1 MSNFPFDDIELIFT
15 GENKTKFGLFP
26 LFAWYMME
34 IVDLEKYFKTLTVKK
49 KRNHAQ
55 SVERRRPKYTVENM
69 CIELITAN
77 ILGVS
82 RLWNI
87 KDVLGTET
95 AIAKMVGLS
104 EFFDQSTAHLFL
116 DAFQAWHVQQL
127 DRASTEL
134 LRTFGESFRQ
144 DIMIVDID
152 STTHSLESRKREKA
166 VVGYNKIKPGK
177 PCYQWSVAFIRGE
190 VVAQKLE
197 AGNTNCKSPFQ
208 ELLYQVKKKICHSIS
223 IVRLDGGYFSAEN
236 LEFTQAQGIQVITTE
251 RYDWIMKQKPK
262 IDPLKWLPYD
272 DKTKLYD
279 LGVMK
284 VISTTP
290 MQFRVI
296 LVEKE
301 QVPFNRKKAKIIH
314 YAIIENLAFRL
325 DVKAVYKFYHGR
337 QTIENYFKESKNP
350 FSSGK
355 MPSSKFQANE
365 AYLQLVAIAGNLY
378 VWFKKNFFPQS
389 GKVILW
395 EPSVTKS

>member
-1 MSNFPFDDIELIFT
+1 
-15 GENKTKFGLFP
+15 
-26 LFAWYMME
+26 MME
-34 IVDLEKYFKTLTVKK
+34 IVEVEKYFKNLTTKR
-49 KRNHAQ
+49 KRNNTQ
-55 SVERRRPKYTVENM
+55 PVERRRPKYTVENM
-69 CIELITAN
+69 CVGLITVN

-87 KDVLGTET
+87 KDILGTET
-95 AIAKMVGLS
+95 ALAKMVGLPK
-104 EFFDQSTAHLFL
+104 FFDQSTAHLFL
-116 DAFQAWHVQQL
+116 DAFQAWHIQQL
-127 DRASTEL
+127 DRVSTEL
-134 LRTFGESFRQ
+134 LRAFGESFRQ
-144 DIMIVDID
+144 DIMVVDID

-177 PCYQWSVAFIRGE
+177 PCYQWSVAFVRGE

-197 AGNTNCKSPFQ
+197 AGNTNCKAPFQ
-208 ELLYQVKKKICHSIS
+208 ELVHQVKKKISRTVS

-236 LEFTQAQGIQVITTE
+236 LEFTRSQGIQIITTE
-251 RYDWIMKQKPK
+251 RYDWIMKQNPK
-262 IDPLKWLPYD
+262 IDAQQWLSYD
-272 DKTKLYD
+272 DKTRLYD

-284 VISTTP
+284 VISTTS
-290 MQFRVI
+290 MQFRVV

-301 QVPFNRKKAKIIH
+301 QVPFNRKKAKIVR

-325 DVKAVYKFYHGR
+325 DAKAVYQFYHGR

-355 MPSSKFQANE
+355 MPSAKFRANE

-378 VWFKKNFFPQS
+378 VWFNKNFFPLS

-395 EPSVTKS
+395 EPSATKL